1 MSAADTIVTR
11 IKTRHGRW
19 GRPLPMPLEELATV
33 IADSERQP
41 LVERLARKLSEARVT
56 LNGEGLPS
64 EAHLSAPRNQLP
76 YLIFASRF
84 AYQGVHHWQ
93 QPTGLMLVSIP
104 LDGDPHRTALL
115 RHSVEQ
121 LPQTL
126 MAFAGVSRR
135 TLKVVVRCQP
145 ANGPLPADSTAYL
158 RFLCLA
164 QQQAARFLE
173 AMTGCHVPVVEES
186 LLRGCRM
193 SQDSQVYVNAGAL
206 PLTVLSTAEELA
218 RYPLARTDRDGN
230 FTSDPTWDAIERQ
243 RLDFYTCVSKAREA
257 VAGETGETGETGA
270 SEANGAN
277 GATEAYGAY
286 ESQPPQSPQQPQS
299 PQPPQQPQQPHPS
312 YEPLVLEL
320 ARLCRKSALPEE
332 SCVQRAS
339 YYTEWGLTTDAI
351 RKIFRSVYAD
361 APEGRPYSQMTEKE
375 RIARKVKEFFDRRYE
390 LRYNVMKL
398 REEFRPRGI
407 DYHPWQELTDRDIN
421 RIGQE
426 QMMDAGAAWPIDIKQ
441 YAQSSLT
448 PDYNPVHEFLAGCGT
463 WDQKRNY
470 IEQMAARVPCQ
481 YKQWPRLFHRW
492 FLGMVATWLGQ
503 SRDHANAVVP
513 MLVGPQ
519 GCRKSTFCKMLLP
532 YSLREYYID
541 DIKLDNAEQVERM
554 LGRMALVNIDEYN
567 AKTDR
572 EQAKIKRILTER
584 DVQVRRM
591 RSESY
596 TMLQRMAS
604 FIATTNERQPL
615 TDATGSR
622 RYLCVEVTGTIDT
635 MTPVNYQQLYAQALY
650 ELSHGELCYMTPDE
664 ERQVQQHNEQFL
676 NASTAD
682 ILLTSY
688 YEPAPRAQ
696 ENFVRAVDILSDLQQ
711 HSRGSDR
718 PNMSRLVKALKAAH
732 FEYGAQKGIR
742 GWYARKVADVGHV
755 K

>member
-1 MSAADTIVTR
+1 MKMTTKTPETTTADIVTR

-19 GRPLPMPLEELATV
+19 GRPLPMTLEELTTV

-41 LVERLARKLSEARVT
+41 LVERVARQIAKA
-56 LNGEGLPS
+56 
-64 EAHLSAPRNQLP
+64 RNQLP
-76 YLIFASRF
+76 YIIFASRF
-84 AYQGVHHWQ
+84 AYQGVHHWC

-135 TLKVVVRCQP
+135 TLKVVVRCRP
-145 ANGPLPADSTAYL
+145 AAGPLPADSTAYL
-158 RFLCLA
+158 QFLCLA
-164 QQQAARFLE
+164 QQQAACFLE

-186 LLRGCRM
+186 LLRGCRL
-193 SQDSQVYVNAGAL
+193 SNDAHVYFNAEAE
-206 PLTVLSTAEELA
+206 PLTVLSTAAHLS

-230 FTSDPTWDAIERQ
+230 FTSDPSWDAIERQ
-243 RLDFYTCVSKAREA
+243 RLDFYTCVVKAREL
-257 VAGETGETGETGA
+257 VEQ
-270 SEANGAN
+270 SQPSQSPQP
-277 GATEAYGAY
+277 
-286 ESQPPQSPQQPQS
+286 SQPPHQPQS
-299 PQPPQQPQQPHPS
+299 PQPPQPY
-312 YEPLVLEL
+312 YERLALAL

-332 SCVQRAS
+332 TCVQRAS
-339 YYTEWGLTTDAI
+339 FYTEWGLSVDHL

-361 APEGRPYSQMTEKE
+361 APEGRPFSQMTEKE

-398 REEFRPRGI
+398 AEEFRPRGI
-407 DYHPWQELTDRDIN
+407 DYHPWQDLTERDIN

-426 QMMDAGAAWPIDIKQ
+426 QMMDAGAAWPVDIKQ
-441 YAQSSLT
+441 YAHSSIA
-448 PDYNPVHEFLAGCGT
+448 PDYNPIHEFLAGCGK
-463 WDQKRNY
+463 WDQKHNY
-470 IEQMAARVPCQ
+470 IELMAARVPCH
-481 YKQWPRLFHRW
+481 YKDWPRLFHRW
-492 FLGMVATWLGQ
+492 FLGMVATWLGH

-532 YSLREYYID
+532 HSLRQYYID

-554 LGRMALVNIDEYN
+554 LCRMALVNIDEYN

-591 RSESY
+591 RSEAY
-596 TMLQRMAS
+596 TLLQRMAS

-615 TDATGSR
+615 TDMTGSR

-650 ELSHGELCYMTPDE
+650 ELEHGEPCYLTPLE
-664 ERQVQQHNEQFL
+664 EQLMQQHNAQFL
-676 NASTAD
+676 NASTTD

-696 ENFVRAVDILSDLQQ
+696 ENFMRAVDILESLQQ
-711 HSRGSDR
+711 RTRGTDR

-732 FEYGAQKGIR
+732 FEYGAQGGIR
-742 GWYARKVADVGHV
+742 GWYAKKVKGEE
-755 K
+755 